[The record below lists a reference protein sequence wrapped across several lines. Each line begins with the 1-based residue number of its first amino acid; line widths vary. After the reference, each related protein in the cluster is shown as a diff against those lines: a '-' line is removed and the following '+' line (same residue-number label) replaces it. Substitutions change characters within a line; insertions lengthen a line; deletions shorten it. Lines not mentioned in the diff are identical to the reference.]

1 MVKDGNLL
9 LIRHLIKIFVILKSR
24 EFIINSEVRLLAETL
39 SGVNGEIIRWAREFY
54 NMAPD
59 EAAKAIGVDVSRYMN
74 WEDGTEYPT
83 YAMLKKISAVFRK
96 PSAVFFFP
104 EPPLLPPIKGDLRT
118 LPNEIV
124 NSFSKNVII
133 QFEKAKVYQLSLEEL
148 YGSKDSI
155 IAQRDS
161 FPKDIEQ
168 LCSFFRTQLEFP
180 ISAQKARKSTKVV
193 FEIYREKFYAL
204 GIYVFKAAFKDNSV
218 SGICLNDDHYPVI
231 VINNAMS
238 FARQIFTLFHELY
251 HLISDTSGAEIVRD
265 DYYVV
270 LDNRQT
276 EIERACDTFANAFL
290 VPMDDFKQELKKKPL
305 NQDRIEELSSLYSV
319 SKEAIMYKLYKMGK
333 ITPSEYQDLKEVFY
347 GDAIRNGEKRK
358 ENGRGG
364 NHYYTQ
370 LNYLGRLYAGDV
382 FKEYFSG
389 RIDSV
394 HASEMLQCKVDHLLR
409 LESAYFRGMS
419 R

>member
-1 MVKDGNLL
+1 M
-9 LIRHLIKIFVILKSR
+9 
-24 EFIINSEVRLLAETL
+24 AETL

-59 EAAKAIGVDVSRYMN
+59 EAAKAIGVDVSHYMN

-96 PSAVFFFP
+96 PSAMFFFP

-148 YGSKDSI
+148 YGRKDSI

-161 FPKDIEQ
+161 FPKDIKQ

-305 NQDRIEELSSLYSV
+305 NQIRIEELSALYSV

-333 ITPSEYQDLKEVFY
+333 ITPAEYQDLKEVFY

-370 LNYLGRLYAGDV
+370 L
-382 FKEYFSG
+382 KETL
-389 RIDSV
+389 IN
-394 HASEMLQCKVDHLLR
+394 
-409 LESAYFRGMS
+409 
-419 R
+419 